1 MRTPSTD
8 SSGVE
13 APARGWHLVM
23 PVKLLGAAKS
33 RLSGLGPAR
42 AELALALALDTVAA
56 ATRTRG
62 VRGVLVVTDDE
73 RVAAALAH
81 HGARSIPD
89 IPAAGLNA
97 ALRHGVAQLRGDGP
111 VAALTADLPA
121 LRPAELEAALAECA
135 KHRLAFVPDA
145 EGSGTT
151 MLAARSAADF
161 QPHFGPGSAA
171 AHRAVGAVAVA
182 GHLMSLRQDVD
193 TLAGLD
199 TARALGVGTRTMAV
213 LAVLAGLA
221 GLDGLAGVAE
231 HGVLAELG
239 ALV

>member
-145 EGSGTT
+145 EGTGTT
-151 MLAARSAADF
+151 MLAAATPADF
-161 QPHFGPGSAA
+161 QPRFGPGSAA
-171 AHRAVGAVAVA
+171 AHAAAGATRVAVGLA
-182 GHLMSLRQDVD
+182 SLRRDVD
-193 TLAGLD
+193 TVAGLQ
-199 TARALGVGTRTMAV
+199 AAVALGVGSHTAS
-213 LAVLAGLA
+213 VLAGLPASARPA
-221 GLDGLAGVAE
+221 G
-231 HGVLAELG
+231 
-239 ALV
+239 